1 MSSKRREFTRV
12 TVPIEC
18 ELHLPDRVLAASL
31 RDVSMIGAF
40 LPVDAGPTP
49 APAETKCR
57 LLIFLDG
64 KDGKSRIEADAH
76 IVRADA
82 NGVAIEFE
90 DLVGLDSYWHLRSL
104 VVYNAQDPEAAERE
118 VDEHVGIRRKS

>member
-1 MSSKRREFTRV
+1 MSSNRREFARV

-18 ELHLPDRVLAASL
+18 EVQLEERCIPSSL

-40 LPVDAGPTP
+40 LPTTEIVP
-49 APAETKCR
+49 AATKCR

-64 KDGKSRIEADAH
+64 RTGRSRIEADAR
-76 IVRADA
+76 IVRSDA
-82 NGVAIEFE
+82 GGMALEFE

-118 VDEHVGIRRKS
+118 VDEHVGIRRKT